1 MLTNNVF
8 ISAVLWI
15 LITLAG
21 VLCLYIAM
29 HVTIWIFLAIVGLP
43 VSMKKI
49 FDKPSKFH
57 CKVFN
62 LAYWSCCNVARV
74 RIHAS
79 GIEQVPFDKHFMFV
93 SNHRSKFDNMIHSI
107 VLNKT
112 ELAFI
117 SKPENFKIP
126 IGRHFMVRGCYM
138 PIERNNP
145 REGLKTILRAISLL
159 NNDAV
164 SIGVF
169 PEGTRSKTLEMLDFK
184 PGCFKIAEKT
194 KCPIVVG
201 VTQGT
206 ENIHKNYPWKPT
218 HVNFDVIKVLYPQDY
233 EGKTTVEISDMVYDL
248 IKNHIEKGE

>member
-1 MLTNNVF
+1 MIINNVF
-8 ISAVLWI
+8 LSI
-15 LITLAG
+15 LIYIFLALAG
-21 VLCLYIAM
+21 ILCLYIIM
-29 HVTIWIFLAIVGLP
+29 HVLIWLLLAIVGLP
-43 VSMKKI
+43 ISMKKT

-57 CKVFN
+57 CKLFN

-74 RIHAS
+74 KIHSS
-79 GIEQVPFDKHFMFV
+79 GIEQVPFDKHFLFV
-93 SNHRSKFDNMIHSI
+93 SNHRSKFDNMIHSM
-107 VLNKT
+107 VLKDT

-126 IGRHFMVRGCYM
+126 IGRHFMVRGCYL

-159 NNDAV
+159 GNDAV

-169 PEGTRSKTLEMLDFK
+169 PEGTRSKTCDLLDFK

-201 VTQGT
+201 VTRGT
-206 ENIHKNYPWKPT
+206 EMIHKNYPWKPT
-218 HVNFDVIKVLYPQDY
+218 HVYFDVIKVLYPQDY
-233 EGKTTVEISDMVYDL
+233 EGKTTVEISDLTYEL
-248 IKNHIEKGE
+248 IKDFIKKGE

>member
-1 MLTNNVF
+1 MLASNVF
-8 ISAVLWI
+8 LSILLWL
-15 LITLAG
+15 LIALGSVVCAY
-21 VLCLYIAM
+21 LFM
-29 HVTIWIFLAIVGLP
+29 HLLIWIFLAVVGLP
-43 VSMKKI
+43 ISMKKT

-62 LAYWSCCNVARV
+62 LAYWSCCNFV
-74 RIHAS
+74 RIKIHKS
-79 GIEQVPFDKHFMFV
+79 GIEQVPFDKHFLFV
-93 SNHRSKFDNMIHSI
+93 SNHRSNFDNMIHSM

-126 IGRHFMVRGCYM
+126 IGRHFMVRGCYI

-145 REGLKTILRAISLL
+145 REGLKAILRAISLI
-159 NNDAV
+159 NNDAT

-169 PEGTRSKTLEMLDFK
+169 PEGTRSKTAELLEFK

-206 ENIHKNYPWKPT
+206 EKVHKNFPWKST
-218 HVNFDVIKVLYPQDY
+218 HVHFDVIKVLYAQDY
-233 EGKTTVEISDMVYDL
+233 EGKSTVEISDMVFNLMKDYL
-248 IKNHIEKGE
+248 NR